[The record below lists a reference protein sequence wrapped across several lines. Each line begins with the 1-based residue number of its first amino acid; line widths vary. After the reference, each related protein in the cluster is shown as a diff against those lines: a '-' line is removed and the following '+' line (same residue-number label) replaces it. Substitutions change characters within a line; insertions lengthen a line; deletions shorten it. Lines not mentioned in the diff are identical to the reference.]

1 MLKVFIDR
9 ILRVDWLVLSLI
21 VIFDI
26 RGCDIPILMKKMLEK
41 IVAHESEV
49 AGVLILQLLQL
60 LVFYSVYDLVLEVF
74 IH

>member
-1 MLKVFIDR
+1 
-9 ILRVDWLVLSLI
+9 
-21 VIFDI
+21 
-26 RGCDIPILMKKMLEK
+26 MKKMLEK